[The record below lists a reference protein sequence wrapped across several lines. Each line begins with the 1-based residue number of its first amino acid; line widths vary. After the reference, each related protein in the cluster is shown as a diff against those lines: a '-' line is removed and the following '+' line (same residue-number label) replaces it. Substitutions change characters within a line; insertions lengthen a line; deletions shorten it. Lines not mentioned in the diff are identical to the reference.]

1 MWNGENYQ
9 GVKINLYTVYKFPL
23 YTCCTMYIL
32 QNLTIIKKYSRF
44 WNIYWS
50 YNINKVKKNKNPSGG
65 DFQKTLIHMQDINVL
80 EIRDQLY
87 NLLIHTKPE
96 LEGNTTEYIW
106 YPVIKCQA
114 PLFKCTGKI
123 LASGYTCINAVPVFT
138 LSSSSYQQDLCL
150 VQCHWHS
157 N

>member
-50 YNINKVKKNKNPSGG
+50 YNINKVKKNKTQWWGLSENFNTYARYQCSW
-65 DFQKTLIHMQDINVL
+65 V
-80 EIRDQLY
+80 RDQLY
-87 NLLIHTKPE
+87 NSLIHTKPE
-96 LEGNTTEYIW
+96 LEGNTSEYIW

-123 LASGYTCINAVPVFT
+123 LASGYTCINNVPVFT

>member
-1 MWNGENYQ
+1 MWNGKNYQ

-23 YTCCTMYIL
+23 YTCCAMYIL

-50 YNINKVKKNKNPSGG
+50 YNINKVKK
-65 DFQKTLIHMQDINVL
+65 KTQWFGLSENFNTYARYQYSWD
-80 EIRDQLY
+80 RDQLY
-87 NLLIHTKPE
+87 NLLIHTKHE
-96 LEGNTTEYIW
+96 LEGNTSEYIW

-123 LASGYTCINAVPVFT
+123 LASGYTCINTVPVFT

>member
-1 MWNGENYQ
+1 M
-9 GVKINLYTVYKFPL
+9 LYV
-23 YTCCTMYIL
+23 L

-50 YNINKVKKNKNPSGG
+50 YNINKVKKNKTTQWWGLSENFNTYARYQYSW
-65 DFQKTLIHMQDINVL
+65 D
-80 EIRDQLY
+80 RDQLY

-96 LEGNTTEYIW
+96 LEGNTSEYTW

-123 LASGYTCINAVPVFT
+123 LASGYTCINTVPVFT

>member
-1 MWNGENYQ
+1 M
-9 GVKINLYTVYKFPL
+9 LYV
-23 YTCCTMYIL
+23 L

-50 YNINKVKKNKNPSGG
+50 YNINKVKKT
-65 DFQKTLIHMQDINVL
+65 KTTQWWGLSENFNTYARYQYSWD
-80 EIRDQLY
+80 RDQLY

-96 LEGNTTEYIW
+96 LEGNTSEYIW

-114 PLFKCTGKI
+114 PLFKCTDKI
-123 LASGYTCINAVPVFT
+123 LASGYTCINTVPVFT

>member
-1 MWNGENYQ
+1 M
-9 GVKINLYTVYKFPL
+9 LYV
-23 YTCCTMYIL
+23 L

-50 YNINKVKKNKNPSGG
+50 YNINKVKKKPQWLGLS
-65 DFQKTLIHMQDINVL
+65 
-80 EIRDQLY
+80 EIFNTYARYQYSWVRDQLY

-96 LEGNTTEYIW
+96 LKGNTSEYIW

-123 LASGYTCINAVPVFT
+123 LASGYTCINTVPVFT
-138 LSSSSYQQDLCL
+138 LSPSSYQQDLYL

>member
-50 YNINKVKKNKNPSGG
+50 YNINKVKKNPSGG

-96 LEGNTTEYIW
+96 LKGNTSEYIW

-114 PLFKCTGKI
+114 PLFKCTDKI
-123 LASGYTCINAVPVFT
+123 LASGYTCINTVPVFT